1 MSEEEFQEEF
11 QESVDTPPT
20 VTDNENNSQNSTD
33 NSALLFVVYVGAT
46 LTVINLFALAFK
58 KARLPLVIIST
69 LCLIA
74 TTAYAGIGLLQQS

>member
-1 MSEEEFQEEF
+1 MSEEEF

-20 VTDNENNSQNSTD
+20 VTDNENNENNSENSTD
-33 NSALLFVVYVGAT
+33 NSALLFAVYVGAT
-46 LTVINLFALAFK
+46 LTIINLIALAVK